1 MNRSVAEAA
10 TGTDDVAHNITGVA
24 EAARQTTEG
33 VHQSQEATAELA
45 RMSAELTSLVA
56 TFRY

>member
-1 MNRSVAEAA
+1 VKPLADRLAA
-10 TGTDDVAHNITGVA
+10 
-24 EAARQTTEG
+24 
-33 VHQSQEATAELA
+33 ATAELA